1 MRTIKSLLAAVVA
14 VVMIVC
20 MSVSAFAAY
29 EEVTYDDVHE
39 MYGTT
44 LSEVNIHYIR
54 FLDKLGILVADTNG
68 SFHPAEKL
76 TRGEALKIAYRM
88 LHYNYDEIAEYESE
102 SSTFDEMEG
111 GDITDI
117 ALIKPYIAWAEDYQ
131 LVNSEYVPEKKF
143 EADRYISGE
152 EFITL
157 ITKAVGIS
165 TGEDNADEYEAFQEV
180 ILEGSEVDASTE
192 NISREQ
198 AAVIVARAMIYD
210 ADNGM
215 IDSEMFA
222 TFRDFDGN
230 LLNCLAT
237 NIYGCNSTTLTVR
250 ATANRPMNYEG
261 ITKDVL
267 LSNGVLTDCGADLSE
282 FIGYN
287 IDVLYLDKDH
297 SGTFTEDEE
306 LLSFQVA
313 SPIVNKVPVTE
324 LTIQRNDNIGTA
336 YLTGASSSSTF
347 SIYANTMMY
356 LNDDVW
362 PLDDV
367 HNLIKSISVV
377 NFRTPT
383 KITGRPNLELTFIQH
398 GSADNADVVLATE
411 WIPGKLMTVTDNY
424 ISVYSYYDGSVHTFD
439 DNDVVLTK
447 IANPQSGDYVN
458 FYLAGDKLHLTAGTV
473 EVMEKITETTIE
485 EKDGIVDSAKEDAT
499 GYYEHLFVNK
509 PTMALKELVGPVVAI
524 LDSTRTTYLA
534 YEEKKA
540 TKDIAVEVLEITPD
554 AEGLTAAIK
563 VRALETGKESE
574 LTVDLNRIFSKDGVL
589 DVGDL
594 YTYYVTEG
602 KKVVMNG
609 IAPVNTVAIEM
620 EDYFIVDGGRKLLKT
635 EGFVSDTELPK
646 NGEVVLYMDAYDGV
660 WAAYEA

>member
-29 EEVTYDDVHE
+29 EEVIYDDVHE

-54 FLDKLGILVADTNG
+54 FVDKLGIIVADTNG

-88 LHYNYDEIAEYESE
+88 LHYGYDEIAEYSSE
-102 SSTFDEMEG
+102 TSSFDEMEG

-165 TGEDNADEYEAFQEV
+165 TGEDNAEEYEAFQELV
-180 ILEGSEVDASTE
+180 LEGSEVDASTE
-192 NISREQ
+192 SISREQ
-198 AAVIVARAMIYD
+198 AAIIVARAMIYD
-210 ADNGM
+210 ANAGM
-215 IDSEMFA
+215 IDAEMFA

-237 NIYGCNSTTLTVR
+237 NIYGCNSTTLTIR

-287 IDVLYLDKDH
+287 IDVVYLDKDH
-297 SGTFTEDEE
+297 SATFTEDEE
-306 LLSFQVA
+306 LLTFQVA
-313 SPIVNKVPVTE
+313 SPIVNKVA
-324 LTIQRNDNIGTA
+324 LTD
-336 YLTGASSSSTF
+336 LTVNNFASLSGSSSSSSF
-347 SIYANTMMY
+347 AIYTNTMLY

-362 PLDDV
+362 PVGDV
-367 HNLIKSISVV
+367 YNLVKSVSVV

-383 KITGRPNLELTFIQH
+383 KIVGRPNLELTFIQH
-398 GSADNADVVLATE
+398 GSAENADVVLATE

-424 ISVYSYYDGSVHTFD
+424 ISVYSYYDGSVSVYD

-447 IANPQSGDYVN
+447 IANPKSGDYVN
-458 FYLAGDKLHLTAGTV
+458 FYVAGDKLHLTAGTV
-473 EVMEKITETTIE
+473 EEMEKIGATLVE
-485 EKDGIVDSAKEDAT
+485 EKDGIVDTTQENAK
-499 GYYEHLFVNK
+499 GYYAHWFVNK
-509 PTMALKELVGPVVAI
+509 PIIAMKEMVGPVVAI

-540 TKDIAVEVLEITPD
+540 TKDTAVEILEITPD
-554 AEGLTAAIK
+554 AEGITAAIK
-563 VRALETGKESE
+563 VRALDTGKESD
-574 LTVDLNRIFSKDGVL
+574 LNVDLNRIFSKDGVIE
-589 DVGDL
+589 VGDL
-594 YTYYVTEG
+594 YTYYQTAGE
-602 KKVVMNG
+602 KIVMNG
-609 IAPVNTVAIEM
+609 IAAVKTVAIET
-620 EDYFIVDGGRKLLKT
+620 EDYFILEGGEKVLKT
-635 EGFVSDTELPK
+635 EGYISDSEAFKT
-646 NGEVVLYMDAYDGV
+646 GEMVLYMDAYNGV
-660 WAAYEA
+660 WASYEA